1 MAETE
6 DEEVCM
12 RDDTVIDLEF
22 WAEADSVPADV
33 RALLR
38 EAAHEI
44 EELRSQADDNDKL
57 LDRRWDADLR
67 GAKKWQEA
75 TGKTLTWPD
84 HAELVTWLLE
94 QLDEKQRPAV

>member
-1 MAETE
+1 
-6 DEEVCM
+6 M
-12 RDDTVIDLEF
+12 RNDTVIDLEF
-22 WAEADSVPADV
+22 WAEDDSVPVDV

-38 EAAHEI
+38 NVAAQI
-44 EELRSQADDNDKL
+44 EDLRSQIEDNEKL
-57 LDRRWDADLR
+57 FDLRWDADQR
-67 GAKKWQEA
+67 GIQKWQEA